1 MEFIEKRINALQQAR
16 MVIFSFSPAVAMIV
30 YMWLKKKGLRAVLYH
45 AQLNSSE
52 REKLLKDWSGQPA
65 DEPSAQQSTTAPN
78 AKANAGRP
86 ANILVSTMGMVGTG
100 LNMTAASRCILID
113 IPFSESSRT
122 QAFGRIHR
130 TGQKQKTSLL
140 QLYTSD
146 NAIENAIHK
155 RHTSRSNVA
164 DYLWQVSALQAR
176 NDAEKK
182 KAQEEEKEEEDE
194 EVITIV

>member
-1 MEFIEKRINALQQAR
+1 
-16 MVIFSFSPAVAMIV
+16 MIV

-78 AKANAGRP
+78 VKANVGRP

-113 IPFSESSRT
+113 MPFSESSQT

-130 TGQKQKTSLL
+130 TGQNQKTSLL

-146 NAIENAIHK
+146 NAIENAIGT
-155 RHTSRSNVA
+155 RTT
-164 DYLWQVSALQAR
+164 Y
-176 NDAEKK
+176 
-182 KAQEEEKEEEDE
+182 
-194 EVITIV
+194 